1 MQDIAHPLRI
11 LIVDDDEDTV
21 TSCEGLL
28 KLYGYEVRTA
38 QSASE
43 ALDLLDD
50 WEPDI
55 ALLDIRMPKM
65 DGCELARLLT
75 QICQYRPLLVA
86 VTATNTALH
95 REQAQDAGFDHYF
108 VKPVNPDAMVGL
120 LRQYTDTLTSRQ
132 RA

>member
-1 MQDIAHPLRI
+1 VQATTHQLRI
-11 LIVDDDEDTV
+11 LVVDDSEDTI
-21 TSCEGLL
+21 TACSDLL
-28 KLYGYEVRTA
+28 KLHGYEVRTA

-43 ALDLLDD
+43 ALELLDD

-75 QICQYRPLLVA
+75 QICRYRPLLVA
-86 VTATNTALH
+86 VTATNTALY

-120 LRQYTDTLTSRQ
+120 LRQYTDTLISRQ